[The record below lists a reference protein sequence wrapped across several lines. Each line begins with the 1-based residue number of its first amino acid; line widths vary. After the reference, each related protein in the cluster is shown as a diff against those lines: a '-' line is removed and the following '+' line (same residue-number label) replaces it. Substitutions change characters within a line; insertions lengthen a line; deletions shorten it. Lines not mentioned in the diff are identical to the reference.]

1 LVPLVGGNLRTRSQM
16 TTKISDTTNV
26 QMPMKTVISLIAL
39 VGMGVY
45 SYFIIQERL
54 NRLETSEQLVK
65 KDLETSV
72 ASLKLDIDKNTTFR
86 IERPQSPAV
95 KEAFMLIE
103 HISGQLEKLTAK
115 VEDRSNN
122 SVNITRL
129 QTDMMEVR
137 SAVEKLKDAQRHLQ
151 ITGK

>member
-1 LVPLVGGNLRTRSQM
+1 M

-65 KDLETSV
+65 KDLQTGI
-72 ASLKLDIDKNTTFR
+72 ASLKVDIDKNTTFR
-86 IERPQSPAV
+86 IDRPQSPAV

-137 SAVEKLKDAQRHLQ
+137 SAVEKLKDAQRTLQ
-151 ITGK
+151 INGK

>member
-1 LVPLVGGNLRTRSQM
+1 M

-65 KDLETSV
+65 KDLQTSV
-72 ASLKLDIDKNTTFR
+72 ASLKLDIEKNTTFR

-103 HISGQLEKLTAK
+103 HISGQLEKLTKK
-115 VEDRSNN
+115 VENRSNN

-151 ITGK
+151 INGK

>member
-1 LVPLVGGNLRTRSQM
+1 M
-16 TTKISDTTNV
+16 TTKISDSTSV
-26 QMPMKTVISLIAL
+26 QMPMKTVVSLIAL

-65 KDLETSV
+65 KDLETSIP
-72 ASLKLDIDKNTTFR
+72 SLKLDIDKNPTFR
-86 IERPQSPAV
+86 IDRPQSPAV

-103 HISGQLEKLTAK
+103 HISGQLEKLTKK
-115 VEDRSNN
+115 VENRSNN

-151 ITGK
+151 INGK

>member
-1 LVPLVGGNLRTRSQM
+1 M

>member
-1 LVPLVGGNLRTRSQM
+1 M
-16 TTKISDTTNV
+16 TTKISDSTSV
-26 QMPMKTVISLIAL
+26 QMPMKTVVSLIAL

-54 NRLETSEQLVK
+54 NRLETSAQLVK
-65 KDLETSV
+65 KDLETSI

-86 IERPQSPAV
+86 IDRPQSPAV

-103 HISGQLEKLTAK
+103 HISGQLEKLTKK
-115 VEDRSNN
+115 VENRSNN

-151 ITGK
+151 INGK

>member
-1 LVPLVGGNLRTRSQM
+1 MVSLVGSNLRTRSQM

-151 ITGK
+151 INGK

>member
-1 LVPLVGGNLRTRSQM
+1 M

-26 QMPMKTVISLIAL
+26 QMPKKTVISLIAL

-151 ITGK
+151 INGK

>member
-1 LVPLVGGNLRTRSQM
+1 
-16 TTKISDTTNV
+16 
-26 QMPMKTVISLIAL
+26 MPMKTVISLIAL

-65 KDLETSV
+65 KDLQTSV

-86 IERPQSPAV
+86 IDRPQSPAV

-115 VEDRSNN
+115 VENRSNN

-129 QTDMMEVR
+129 QPDMMEVR

-151 ITGK
+151 INGK

>member
-1 LVPLVGGNLRTRSQM
+1 M
-16 TTKISDTTNV
+16 TTKISDSTNV
-26 QMPMKTVISLIAL
+26 QMPMKTVISLIGL
-39 VGMGVY
+39 VGMFVY
-45 SYFIIQERL
+45 SYFLVQERL

-72 ASLKLDIDKNTTFR
+72 ATLRLDIDKNTTFR
-86 IERPQSPAV
+86 IERPQSPAT

-103 HISGQLEKLTAK
+103 HLSSQLEKLAGT
-115 VEDRSNN
+115 VEGRSNN

-129 QTDMMEVR
+129 QTDMVEIR

-151 ITGK
+151 INGK

>member
-1 LVPLVGGNLRTRSQM
+1 M
-16 TTKISDTTNV
+16 TTK
-26 QMPMKTVISLIAL
+26 ISLIAL

-137 SAVEKLKDAQRHLQ
+137 SAVEKLKDAQRTLQ
-151 ITGK
+151 INGK

>member
-1 LVPLVGGNLRTRSQM
+1 M
-16 TTKISDTTNV
+16 TTKISDSTSV
-26 QMPMKTVISLIAL
+26 QMPMKTVVSLIAL

-65 KDLETSV
+65 KDLQTSV
-72 ASLKLDIDKNTTFR
+72 ASLKLDIEKNTTFR
-86 IERPQSPAV
+86 IDRPQSPAV

-103 HISGQLEKLTAK
+103 HISGQLEKLTKK

-137 SAVEKLKDAQRHLQ
+137 SAVEKLKDAQRTLQ
-151 ITGK
+151 INGK

>member
-1 LVPLVGGNLRTRSQM
+1 
-16 TTKISDTTNV
+16 
-26 QMPMKTVISLIAL
+26 MKTVVSLIAL

-65 KDLETSV
+65 KDLETSI

-86 IERPQSPAV
+86 IDRPQSPAV

-103 HISGQLEKLTAK
+103 HISGQLEKLTKK
-115 VEDRSNN
+115 VENRSNN

-151 ITGK
+151 INGK

>member
-1 LVPLVGGNLRTRSQM
+1 M
-16 TTKISDTTNV
+16 TTKISDSTSV
-26 QMPMKTVISLIAL
+26 QMPMKTVVSLIAL

-65 KDLETSV
+65 KDLQTSV

-86 IERPQSPAV
+86 IDRPQSPAV

-103 HISGQLEKLTAK
+103 HISGQLEKLTKK

-151 ITGK
+151 INGK

>member
-1 LVPLVGGNLRTRSQM
+1 M
-16 TTKISDTTNV
+16 TTKISDSTNV

-86 IERPQSPAV
+86 IDRPQSPAV

-103 HISGQLEKLTAK
+103 HISGQLEKLTKK

>member
-1 LVPLVGGNLRTRSQM
+1 MATQ
-16 TTKISDTTNV
+16 ISDSTNV

-65 KDLETSV
+65 KDLETSI

-86 IERPQSPAV
+86 IDRPQSPAV

-103 HISGQLEKLTAK
+103 HISGQLEKLTKK

-151 ITGK
+151 INGK

>member
-1 LVPLVGGNLRTRSQM
+1 M
-16 TTKISDTTNV
+16 TTKISDSTSV
-26 QMPMKTVISLIAL
+26 QMPMKTVVSLIAL

-72 ASLKLDIDKNTTFR
+72 ASLKLDIEKNTTFR
-86 IERPQSPAV
+86 IDRPQTPAV

-103 HISGQLEKLTAK
+103 HSCGQLEKLTK
-115 VEDRSNN
+115 KGENRSNN

-151 ITGK
+151 INGK

>member
-1 LVPLVGGNLRTRSQM
+1 M
-16 TTKISDTTNV
+16 TTKISDSTNV
-26 QMPMKTVISLIAL
+26 QMPMKTVVSLIAL
-39 VGMGVY
+39 VGMFVY
-45 SYFIIQERL
+45 SYFLIQERL
-54 NRLETSEQLVK
+54 NRLETTEQLVK

-72 ASLKLDIDKNTTFR
+72 ATLKLDIDKNTTFR

-103 HISGQLEKLTAK
+103 HISGQLEKLASK

-129 QTDMMEVR
+129 QTDMLEVR

-151 ITGK
+151 INGK

>member
-1 LVPLVGGNLRTRSQM
+1 
-16 TTKISDTTNV
+16 
-26 QMPMKTVISLIAL
+26 MPMKTVISLIAL

-65 KDLETSV
+65 KDLQTSI
-72 ASLKLDIDKNTTFR
+72 ASLKVDIDKNTTFR
-86 IERPQSPAV
+86 IDRPQSPAV

-151 ITGK
+151 INGK

>member
-1 LVPLVGGNLRTRSQM
+1 MVSLVGSNLRTRSQM
-16 TTKISDTTNV
+16 TTKISDTTSV
-26 QMPMKTVISLIAL
+26 QMQMKTVISLIAL

-129 QTDMMEVR
+129 QTDMLEVR

-151 ITGK
+151 IHGK

>member
-1 LVPLVGGNLRTRSQM
+1 M
-16 TTKISDTTNV
+16 TTKISDSTSV
-26 QMPMKTVISLIAL
+26 QMPMKTVVSLIAL

-65 KDLETSV
+65 KDLETSI

-86 IERPQSPAV
+86 IDRPQSPAV

-103 HISGQLEKLTAK
+103 HIRGQLEKLTK
-115 VEDRSNN
+115 KGEDRSNN

-151 ITGK
+151 INGK

>member
-1 LVPLVGGNLRTRSQM
+1 M
-16 TTKISDTTNV
+16 TTKISDSTNV

-65 KDLETSV
+65 KDLETGI
-72 ASLKLDIDKNTTFR
+72 ASLKVDIEKNTTFR
-86 IERPQSPAV
+86 IDRPQSPAT

-103 HISGQLEKLTAK
+103 HISRQLEKLASK
-115 VEDRSNN
+115 VEKRSNN

-137 SAVEKLKDAQRHLQ
+137 SAVEKLKDAQRTLQ
-151 ITGK
+151 INGK

>member
-1 LVPLVGGNLRTRSQM
+1 M

-86 IERPQSPAV
+86 IDRPQSPAV

-137 SAVEKLKDAQRHLQ
+137 SAVEKLKDAQRTLQ
-151 ITGK
+151 INGK

>member
-1 LVPLVGGNLRTRSQM
+1 M

-65 KDLETSV
+65 KDLQTSI
-72 ASLKLDIDKNTTFR
+72 ASLKVDIDKNTTFR
-86 IERPQSPAV
+86 IDRPQSPAV

-151 ITGK
+151 INGK

>member
-1 LVPLVGGNLRTRSQM
+1 M
-16 TTKISDTTNV
+16 TTKISDTTSV
-26 QMPMKTVISLIAL
+26 QMPMKTVVSLIAL

-65 KDLETSV
+65 KDLETSI

-86 IERPQSPAV
+86 IDRPQSPAV

-103 HISGQLEKLTAK
+103 HISGQLEKLTKK

-151 ITGK
+151 INGK

>member
-1 LVPLVGGNLRTRSQM
+1 M
-16 TTKISDTTNV
+16 TTKISDSTNV
-26 QMPMKTVISLIAL
+26 QMPMKTVVSLIGL
-39 VGMGVY
+39 VGMFVY
-45 SYFIIQERL
+45 SYFLVQERL

-65 KDLETSV
+65 KDLQTSV

-86 IERPQSPAV
+86 IDRPQSPAV

-103 HISGQLEKLTAK
+103 HISGQLEKLTKK

-151 ITGK
+151 INGK

>member
-1 LVPLVGGNLRTRSQM
+1 M
-16 TTKISDTTNV
+16 TTKISDSTNV
-26 QMPMKTVISLIAL
+26 QMPFKTVLSLIGL
-39 VGMGVY
+39 VSVFTY
-45 SYFIIQERL
+45 SYFQLQERL
-54 NRLETSEQLVK
+54 NRLETKAALQER
-65 KDLETSV
+65 DITNHV
-72 ASLKLDIDKNTTFR
+72 ASLRLDIDKNTTFR

-103 HISGQLEKLTAK
+103 YVSGQLEKLGLK
-115 VEDRSNN
+115 VESRANN

-151 ITGK
+151 INGK

>member
-1 LVPLVGGNLRTRSQM
+1 M

-122 SVNITRL
+122 SVNNTRL

-151 ITGK
+151 INGK

>member
-1 LVPLVGGNLRTRSQM
+1 MATQ
-16 TTKISDTTNV
+16 ISDSTNV

-39 VGMGVY
+39 VGMFVY
-45 SYFIIQERL
+45 SYFLVQERL

-65 KDLETSV
+65 KDLETSI

-151 ITGK
+151 INGK

>member
-1 LVPLVGGNLRTRSQM
+1 MATQ
-16 TTKISDTTNV
+16 ISDSTNV

-65 KDLETSV
+65 KDLETSI

-151 ITGK
+151 INRK

>member
-1 LVPLVGGNLRTRSQM
+1 
-16 TTKISDTTNV
+16 
-26 QMPMKTVISLIAL
+26 MKTVISLIAL

-151 ITGK
+151 INGK

>member
-1 LVPLVGGNLRTRSQM
+1 
-16 TTKISDTTNV
+16 
-26 QMPMKTVISLIAL
+26 MKTVISLIAL

-65 KDLETSV
+65 KDLQTSV
-72 ASLKLDIDKNTTFR
+72 ASLKLDIEKNTTFR

-103 HISGQLEKLTAK
+103 HISGQLEKLTKK
-115 VEDRSNN
+115 VENRSNN

-151 ITGK
+151 INGK

>member
-1 LVPLVGGNLRTRSQM
+1 M
-16 TTKISDTTNV
+16 TTKISDSTNV
-26 QMPMKTVISLIAL
+26 QMPMKTVVSLIGL
-39 VGMGVY
+39 VGMFVY
-45 SYFIIQERL
+45 SYFLVQEQL
-54 NRLETSEQLVK
+54 NRLETSGQLIK
-65 KDLETSV
+65 KDLQTGI
-72 ASLKLDIDKNTTFR
+72 ASLKLDIEKNTTFR

-103 HISGQLEKLTAK
+103 HLSSQLEKLTTK
-115 VEDRSNN
+115 VEVRSNN

-151 ITGK
+151 INGK

>member
-1 LVPLVGGNLRTRSQM
+1 M
-16 TTKISDTTNV
+16 TTKISDSTSV
-26 QMPMKTVISLIAL
+26 QMPMKTVVSLIAL

-54 NRLETSEQLVK
+54 NRLETSEQIVK
-65 KDLETSV
+65 KDLETSI

-86 IERPQSPAV
+86 IDRPQSPAV

-103 HISGQLEKLTAK
+103 HISGQLEKLTKK
-115 VEDRSNN
+115 VENRSNN

-151 ITGK
+151 INGK